1 MNEELKNR
9 LEELRR
15 QEEVEKK
22 KLIIAN
28 LLPYCY
34 KIASFQFFDF
44 DSDEMLDKKI
54 EIMKKIK
61 DGGTPDDIP
70 EYFDILENYPKNKK
84 IVYGP

>member
-1 MNEELKNR
+1 MNGEIKNR

-15 QEEVEKK
+15 QEEIDKK

-44 DSDEMLDKKI
+44 DSDKMLDKKI
-54 EIMKKIK
+54 KVMKQIK
-61 DGGTPDDIP
+61 DGVSPDDIP
-70 EYFDILENYPKNKK
+70 DYFDILENYPKDKK